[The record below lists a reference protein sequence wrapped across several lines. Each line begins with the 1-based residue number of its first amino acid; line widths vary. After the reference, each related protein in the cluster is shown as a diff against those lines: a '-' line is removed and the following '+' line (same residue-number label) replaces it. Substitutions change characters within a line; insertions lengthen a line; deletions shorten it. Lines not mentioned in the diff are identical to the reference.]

1 LAWGNVLPIDCE
13 YCHHQNRLSA
23 AFCGGCGRGFALTL
37 ECAECA
43 TPNPRGQRYCNECG
57 VPLTGRAPLQRATA
71 PPTQSVPY
79 VSRSRAAVATPS
91 RPAARPRTRAD
102 LALWGG
108 VAAALTVAVFAR
120 TYLLANVS
128 AEQLDADLAFAQAA
142 SRVSE
147 QGWIGLRPEITMG
160 QPAGLAYALAL
171 WTSVFG
177 DTVVGVRLLATVLG
191 LASLALF
198 HLLCRRMF
206 GQRPALIGSL
216 LLAFS
221 VWHLYYSRLALPVI
235 FLLTL
240 ELLALHLVLRA
251 FAERPDSE
259 RQRWL
264 LVLAGLSFG
273 ATAYVHNAFFIFA
286 VAMLLIWA
294 WEYMDSERRARDV
307 LGSAAVFFLTALIV
321 AMPYLVAL
329 AGDADRAGDHVHQV
343 ALTSTPE
350 YMEREGVSEQ
360 ASYVL
365 ANIGRTAAAVL
376 LRRDVGAFQGGE
388 TAKLLDPVT
397 ALLALI
403 GLAAGLWRLG
413 KRGHAYVWILFVA
426 GIVAAGLTS
435 EAGMFGRLIVI
446 LPAVFGAAGFGL
458 HWLLTWLKGRMS
470 DAVAYGLV
478 ALLLAFVAFHNLN
491 SFFDETGGMAASLG
505 AVTGEPASAGDGRA
519 K

>member
-1 LAWGNVLPIDCE
+1 ML
-13 YCHHQNRLSA
+13 
-23 AFCGGCGRGFALTL
+23 
-37 ECAECA
+37 
-43 TPNPRGQRYCNECG
+43 
-57 VPLTGRAPLQRATA
+57 RATV
-71 PPTQSVPY
+71 PPIPSVPHP
-79 VSRSRAAVATPS
+79 SRPRAAVAAPY
-91 RPAARPRTRAD
+91 RPAARPRTRGD

-108 VAAALTVAVFAR
+108 VAVALAVAVFAR
-120 TYLLANVS
+120 TYLLATVS
-128 AEQLDADLAFAQAA
+128 AQQLDADLAFAQAA
-142 SRVSE
+142 SRVSA

-171 WTSVFG
+171 WTGVFG
-177 DTVVGVRLLATVLG
+177 DTVGGVRLLATVLG

-198 HLLCRRMF
+198 HQLCRQMF
-206 GQRPALIGSL
+206 GQRAALIGSL

-240 ELLALHLVLRA
+240 ELLALHLVLGA

-273 ATAYVHNAFFIFA
+273 AAAYVHNAFFIFA

-294 WEYMDSERRARDV
+294 WEYLDSERPARDV
-307 LGSAAVFFLTALIV
+307 LRSAAVFFVPALIV
-321 AMPYLVAL
+321 ALPYLVVL
-329 AGDADRAGDHVHQV
+329 AGDADRAGDHVRQV
-343 ALTSTPE
+343 ALTSTPQ

-365 ANIGRTAAAVL
+365 ANIGRTAGAVL
-376 LRRDVGAFQGGE
+376 LRRDVGSFRDGR
-388 TAKLLDPVT
+388 TARLLDPVT

-403 GLAAGLWRLG
+403 GFAAGLWRLG
-413 KRGHAYVWILFVA
+413 RRGHAYIWILFVA
-426 GIVAAGLTS
+426 GIVAAGLTG
-435 EAGMFGRLIVI
+435 EAGMFGRLIVV

-458 HWLLTWLKGRMS
+458 HWLLTWLKGRVS
-470 DAVAYGLV
+470 DSASYALV

-491 SFFDETGGMAASLG
+491 SFFDETGGLAASRG

-519 K
+519 R